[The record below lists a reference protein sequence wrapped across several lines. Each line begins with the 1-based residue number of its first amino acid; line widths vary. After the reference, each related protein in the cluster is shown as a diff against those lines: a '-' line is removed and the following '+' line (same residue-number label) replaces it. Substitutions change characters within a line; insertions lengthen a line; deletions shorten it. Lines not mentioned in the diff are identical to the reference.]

1 MYMDREHLKEKENEL
16 LKEMKTEK
24 NSDGYYELLF
34 SNFSDWKELERE
46 LATEDEETFQILK
59 SLYEEYGEE
68 ELKKVLR
75 NLAEISVINRA
86 IAGNMTEEWF
96 DAAVFVI
103 ENKDFKDEIE
113 KNPRAKDLK
122 ILYLYKIFMG
132 KFSQKERFY
141 PSFKTIEFLRDEYL
155 KYSEKKSEY
164 IMNLIELNYDTLPDY
179 VDEEI
184 LKGIMESF

>member
-1 MYMDREHLKEKENEL
+1 MYMDQEHLKEKENEL
-16 LKEMKTEK
+16 LKEMNTEK
-24 NSDGYYELLF
+24 NSDGFYELMFL
-34 SNFSDWKELERE
+34 NFCDWKELERE

-164 IMNLIELNYDTLPDY
+164 IMNLIELNYDILPDY
-179 VDEEI
+179 VDEKI
-184 LKGIMESF
+184 LKGIIESF

>member
-1 MYMDREHLKEKENEL
+1 MYMNQEHLKEKEIKL
-16 LKEMKTEK
+16 LNEMKTEK

-34 SNFSDWKELERE
+34 SDFSNWKELERE

-68 ELKKVLR
+68 ELKIVLR
-75 NLAEISVINRA
+75 KLAESSVINRA

-96 DAAVFVI
+96 DSAVYVI

-113 KNPRAKDLK
+113 KNPQAKDLK

-132 KFSQKERFY
+132 KFFQKKCLY
-141 PSFKTIEFLRDEYL
+141 PSYKTIKFLRDEYL
-155 KYSEKKSEY
+155 KYSEKESEY
-164 IMNLIELNYDTLPDY
+164 LMNLIELNYEILPDC
-179 VDEEI
+179 VDEKI
-184 LKGIMESF
+184 LKGIIESF